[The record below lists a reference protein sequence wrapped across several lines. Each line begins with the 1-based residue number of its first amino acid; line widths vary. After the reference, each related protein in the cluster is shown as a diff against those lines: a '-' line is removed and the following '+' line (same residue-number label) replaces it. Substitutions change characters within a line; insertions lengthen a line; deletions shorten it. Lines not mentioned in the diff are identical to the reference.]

1 MAQEEFE
8 ITINRD
14 GKVTVRTIG
23 IKGPRCVDAA
33 QQFAEILG
41 REESRQ
47 LTQEYYESQQQTEH
61 HIDVKRHESS
71 S

>member
-8 ITINRD
+8 IEIARD
-14 GKVTVRTIG
+14 GKISIKTIG

-33 QQFAEILG
+33 EALAVLIG

-47 LTQEYYESQQQTEH
+47 LTSEYYESEQSISSH
-61 HIDVKRHESS
+61 VDVHRKY
-71 S
+71 